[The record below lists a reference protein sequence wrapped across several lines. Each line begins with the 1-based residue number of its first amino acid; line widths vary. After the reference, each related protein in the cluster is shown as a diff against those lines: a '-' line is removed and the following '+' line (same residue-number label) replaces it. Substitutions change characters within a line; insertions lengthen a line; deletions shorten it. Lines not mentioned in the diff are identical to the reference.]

1 MCILKAI
8 FGYLCLIF
16 EKYHYMTVL
25 HPKNDTPT
33 LTDDPYQVI
42 EHTLGNGMKLFM
54 SVNPFEPRI
63 FTQIAVRAGSRQDP
77 PYMTGLAH
85 YMEHMLFKGTS
96 KIGALD
102 WDREKVLLDRISH
115 LYEQH
120 RHAETEEARSAIYA
134 EIDRVSNEAA
144 PLAAANEY
152 DKLSGAI
159 GSSHTNAYTWLD
171 QTVYVNEIPCNEL
184 ERWMHLESERFRMM
198 ALRLF
203 HTELETVYEEF
214 NISQD
219 KDFRKAGNAL
229 RAALFP
235 THPYGTQTTLGR
247 PEHLKRP
254 SHVEIQRYFQTYYVP
269 GNMALLLSG
278 DFNPEEVIALAEQY
292 FGDYEPREVP
302 PFVTAP
308 LSPIQGPERREVFGQ
323 ESPWV
328 QMGWRFG
335 SSSGTDQPML
345 LMLRRMLYNDQAG
358 LLDIHLNQTQRVLQS
373 EAWTWFQVDYS
384 AMGFSARPR
393 EGQTLEE
400 AEQLLLGE
408 LNRLRQGNFD
418 EHLLDAVVKDY
429 ALDEWKSLESNS
441 GRVSLMTFAYINGIP
456 WSEMSSR
463 RDALKKIRKE
473 DIVAFARQHLRDDNY
488 AVVYKRQ
495 GPDHGVLKVEKP
507 PITPV
512 QLNREAESDFARA
525 FLQMPGKPIVP
536 VFEDFESKIASHQL
550 SNGLELDYVYNPS
563 NPIFRLDY
571 VYETGKNSNPSLAIA
586 IKYLP
591 YLGIT
596 RKSAV
601 EIKQEFFR
609 LGLSFEAACQDDR
622 TFFTLSGLEESFEE
636 GLQLLEELLAG
647 VEGDSTALQN
657 IISDTLL
664 ERSNAKKNRDIIL
677 RDALGSY
684 ARYGPLSPFTSRLP
698 EDALRTLES
707 DQLTRQ
713 IIGLN
718 GLDHR
723 IYYYGRKDRNEVA
736 RLLEKHHV
744 SGLPAVAPVARRF
757 KELETTTPQVF
768 FVDFPIVQADVLLV
782 SRGTPEFNP
791 EELLFR
797 DWYNEYFGYGLS
809 SIVFQE
815 IREAKALAY
824 STYAMY
830 STPVRKDRAHYL
842 RAYVGTQ
849 PDKLRDAIPALLDII
864 QHMPVAEAQIEHAR
878 QSVLKRLA
886 SERILPSRLHG
897 AARAWRDLGLGSNFR
912 REIYDRIEGADASD
926 LISFQQRYV
935 CNRAFTFL
943 VLGSRERVDMDYLSS
958 FGTLRELTMEEIFGY

>member
-1 MCILKAI
+1 
-8 FGYLCLIF
+8 
-16 EKYHYMTVL
+16 MTRS
-25 HPKNDTPT
+25 HPKNETAAIS
-33 LTDDPYQVI
+33 DDPYRI
-42 EHTLGNGMKLFM
+42 KEHTLRNGMKLFM

-63 FTQIAVRAGSRQDP
+63 FTQIAVRAGSKQDP

-102 WDREKVLLDRISH
+102 WEKEKVLLERISD

-120 RHAETEEARSAIYA
+120 RHADTEEARNAIYT

-159 GSSHTNAYTWLD
+159 GASHTNAYTWVD

-219 KDFRKAGNAL
+219 KDFRKVGNAL
-229 RAALFP
+229 RAALYS

-254 SHVEIQRYFQTYYVP
+254 SHVEIQRYFKTYYVP
-269 GNMALLLSG
+269 GNMAIILSG
-278 DFNPEEVIALAEQY
+278 DFDPEEVIALAEQY
-292 FGDYEPREVP
+292 FGGYEPQAVP
-302 PFVTAP
+302 PFFVEP
-308 LSPIQGPERREVFGQ
+308 LPPLHGPERREVFGQ

-328 QMGWRFG
+328 QLGWRFG
-335 SSSGTDQPML
+335 PSAGAEQAML

-358 LLDIHLNQTQRVLQS
+358 ILDIHLNQTQRVLQS
-373 EAWTWFQVDYS
+373 EAWTWFHVDYS
-384 AMGFSARPR
+384 ALGLSARPR
-393 EGQTLEE
+393 EGQSLEE
-400 AEQLLLGE
+400 AEQLLLRE
-408 LNRLRQGNFD
+408 LNRLRRGDFD
-418 EHLLDAVVKDY
+418 ERLLDAVVKDY
-429 ALDEWKSLESNS
+429 ALDEWKSLESNA
-441 GRVSLMTFAYINGIP
+441 GRVSLMTFAYVNGIP
-456 WSEMSSR
+456 WAEIR
-463 RDALKKIRKE
+463 GRKVELGAIRKA
-473 DIVAFARQHLRDDNY
+473 DVMAFANEHLRHDNY

-495 GPDHGVLKVEKP
+495 GHDSGVLKVDKP

-512 QLNREAESDFARA
+512 QLNREAESEFARA
-525 FLQMPGKPIVP
+525 FLQMPGKPIAP
-536 VFEDFESKIASHQL
+536 MFEDFDAKIARHHL
-550 SNGLELDYVYNPS
+550 SNGLSLDYVYNPT

-571 VYETGKNSNPSLAIA
+571 VYEMGKNSNPSLAIA

-591 YLGIT
+591 YLGVT

-601 EIKQEFFR
+601 AIKQEFFR
-609 LGLSFEAACQDDR
+609 LGLNFEAKCQDDR

-647 VEGDSTALQN
+647 VEGDSTALHN

-677 RDALGSY
+677 RDAMGSY
-684 ARYGPLSPFTSRLP
+684 AKYGPESPFTFRLP
-698 EDALRTLES
+698 ETALRSLQA

-723 IYYYGRKDRNEVA
+723 IYYYGRKDRSEVA

-744 SGLPAVAPVARRF
+744 SGSPGATPLSRRF
-757 KELETTTPQVF
+757 EELETASPQVL
-768 FVDFPIVQADVLLV
+768 FVDFPIVQTDVLML

-791 EELLFR
+791 EELLYR

-830 STPVRKDRAHYL
+830 STPIRKDRAHYL
-842 RAYVGTQ
+842 HAYVGTQ

-864 QHMPVAEAQIEHAR
+864 QHMPVAEAQIEHSR

-886 SERILPSRLHG
+886 SERVLPSRLHS
-897 AARAWRDLGLGSNFR
+897 AARAWRDLGLGGDFR
-912 REIYDRIEGADASD
+912 QEIYHKLQSADTSD

-935 CNRAFTFL
+935 KDRAFTFL
-943 VLGSRERVDMDYLSS
+943 VLGSRDRVDMNYLSS
-958 FGTLRELTMEEIFGY
+958 FGTLRELSMEEIFGY